1 MYRRLLVAGTAL
13 VVTATALVVGIAAA
27 EAAGP
32 FVSRSG
38 TSLVL
43 NGQTFRF
50 GGTNN
55 YYLHYKSELMVDDVF
70 ADAAAMNLKVIRA
83 WSSLECGGA
92 KPNSAGGC
100 SQGAD
105 LWMQRWSSTTNAVEY
120 NTGPNGL
127 PKLDLLLAKA
137 NQYGIKV
144 ILPLVNNWRDFGGMD
159 QYVTWY
165 GLPNHDQFYTD
176 ARIRQDYKNWVSTLA
191 NRTNSITGVKYRDDP
206 TILAWELANE
216 PRCINGTLPTSGTC
230 TTQTLVTWAT
240 EMSAYI
246 KGIDP
251 NHLVAVGDEGF
262 LNWNR
267 PSDWPYNGADGV
279 DHEALTSV
287 PGIDF
292 ATYHVYPD
300 SWGKDVTW
308 VTQWI
313 KDHTTAQ
320 ATHGKPVILE
330 EFGYSNQ
337 SGRSAAYQTWTDTA
351 RTQGQSGWLFWILT
365 GIQDDGQLY
374 PDYDGFRVTYPSDH
388 AAVLRTAAIAI
399 GGVVTPPTSP
409 PTNPATTPPTGPPT
423 TRATTPP
430 TTPPTT
436 RATTPPTSRATTP
449 PTSPPT
455 SQVTTPPTS
464 RTTSGPPTVNDYP
477 CLASYTIVNQW
488 PGGFQGQISVRGGPI
503 SISGWQVNFT
513 FPDGQVISQVWGG
526 RHAVSNGV
534 QYVRNEAWNGSLNSS
549 TSTSFGFI
557 ASWNGANNPPA
568 TVGCGAA

>member
-1 MYRRLLVAGTAL
+1 VYRRVLLAGTAL
-13 VVTATALVVGIAAA
+13 AVAATAFIVGVSTAQ
-27 EAAGP
+27 AAGP
-32 FVSRSG
+32 FVTRSG

-43 NGQTFRF
+43 DGQPFRF

-55 YYLHYKSELMVDDVF
+55 YYLHYKSNLMVEDVF

-100 SQGAD
+100 SQGTD
-105 LWMQRWSSTTNAVEY
+105 LWMQRWSATTNAVEY
-120 NTGPNGL
+120 NTGPGGL
-127 PKLDLLLAKA
+127 PKLDFLLAKA

-165 GLPNHDQFYTD
+165 GLQYHDQFYTD
-176 ARIRQDYKNWVSTLA
+176 PRIRQDYKNWVSTLA

-206 TILAWELANE
+206 AILAWELANE
-216 PRCINGTLPTSGTC
+216 PRRINGTLPTSGTC
-230 TTQTLVTWAT
+230 TAQTLVTWAT
-240 EMSAYI
+240 EMSAHI
-246 KGIDP
+246 KSVDP
-251 NHLVAVGDEGF
+251 NHLVAAGDEGF

-267 PSDWPYNGADGV
+267 PGDWPYNGADGV
-279 DHEALTSV
+279 DHEALTAV
-287 PGIDF
+287 PNIDF

-300 SWGKDVTW
+300 SWGKNVDW

-320 ATHGKPVILE
+320 ATHGKPVVLE

-351 RTQGQSGWLFWILT
+351 RTQNQSGWLFWILT
-365 GIQDDGQLY
+365 GVQDDGQLY

-388 AAVLRTAAIAI
+388 ATVLSNAAVAI
-399 GGVVTPPTSP
+399 GGPLVPR
-409 PTNPATTPPTGPPT
+409 TT
-423 TRATTPP
+423 AP

-436 RATTPPTSRATTP
+436 RATTPPTTRATTP
-449 PTSPPT
+449 PVTTPVTTTPVT
-455 SQVTTPPTS
+455 TQPTTPPTT
-464 RTTSGPPTVNDYP
+464 RTTPTVVVDQP
-477 CLASYTIVNQW
+477 CVASYAIVNQW
-488 PGGFQGQISVRGGPI
+488 PGGFQGQVTVRGGPVP
-503 SISGWQVNFT
+503 ISGWMVSFT
-513 FPDGQVISQVWGG
+513 FPNGQVISQVWAG
-526 RHAVSNGV
+526 RHTTSTGI
-534 QYVRNEAWNGSLNSS
+534 QYVRNESWNGSLNAS

-557 ASWNGANNPPA
+557 ASWSGVNSPP
-568 TVGCGAA
+568 TSISCGAA